1 MHFGTDTRADR
12 LRAEAR
18 DFVAGHLTPAVKAR
32 VAESGNYH
40 DDEFHQ
46 AMAERGWVGAHWA
59 REEGGQAWPRAL
71 SDVVYEELA
80 AAGAP
85 VEGLAITQIIGEAI
99 RRVGT
104 PEQRAAFLRPIC
116 RGEIVLAL
124 GYSEPGAGSDLASVR
139 TRAVR
144 DGDQWVV
151 NGQKIFT
158 TMGSAADYVFL
169 LARTDPD
176 APKHAGLTLFLV
188 PTDSPGFSASPI
200 FTLSGQRTNV
210 TYYSDLRIDDSARLG
225 DEGQGW
231 EIVNVALAFE
241 RGGEFAAQLRR
252 LVTAGVQWARD
263 AGRSDDPSVL
273 ARLGRA
279 ATSSEVARLLGAY
292 ASWSRQSVEA
302 GAVEGTI
309 AKVYGTEA
317 LQRASGSLLDAAGVD
332 GLANPDSTRE
342 SAAAALQHLYRESQI
357 ATIYG
362 GTSEVL
368 KTVIAQQ
375 RLGLP
380 RPPRTSS
387 R

>member
-1 MHFGTDTRADR
+1 MDFGTDDH
-12 LRAEAR
+12 AEALR
-18 DFVAGHLTPAVKAR
+18 TEVRAFAAEHLTPAVRAR

-40 DDEFHQ
+40 DDAFHQ
-46 AMAERGWVGAHWA
+46 AMADRGWVGAHWDP
-59 REEGGQAWPRAL
+59 EDGGRGWPRAY

-104 PEQRAAFLRPIC
+104 PEQKARFLPSIC
-116 RGEIVLAL
+116 RGEVLLAL
-124 GYSEPGAGSDLASVR
+124 GYSEPASGSDLASVQ

-144 DGDQWVV
+144 DGDGWVID
-151 NGQKIFT
+151 GQKIFT
-158 TMGSAADYVFL
+158 TAGSIADHVFL
-169 LARTDPD
+169 LARTDPTV
-176 APKHAGLTLFLV
+176 PKHAGLTLFLV
-188 PTDSPGFSASPI
+188 PTDDPGFSAAPI
-200 FTLSGQRTNV
+200 FTLSGQRTNT
-210 TYYSDLRIDDSARLG
+210 TYYSDLRVDDTARLG
-225 DEGQGW
+225 AEGAGW

-252 LVTAGVQWARD
+252 LVEAAVAWARTGD
-263 AGRSDDPSVL
+263 HGTDPRFL

-279 ATSSEVARLLGAY
+279 ATSAEVARLLGAY
-292 ASWSRQSVEA
+292 ASWSRETARA

-317 LQRASGSLLDAAGVD
+317 LQRASSALLDGAGVE
-332 GLANPDSTRE
+332 GLASDRTNE
-342 SAAAALQHLYRESQI
+342 SPAAELQHLYRESQI

-368 KTVIAQQ
+368 KTVVAQQ

-380 RPPRTSS
+380 RPPRSSS